1 MLDLTTLLQQRNEK
15 PTAQQPAADPLAEH
29 EIALTLRLQPAAQ
42 FSQRTVQG
50 VIGIPNQMPIFL
62 SDNVTLAE
70 LITTVQMLYAQLT
83 PPVEEETTTT
93 SETSQITSVTT
104 EPTSQLDI
112 F

>member
-1 MLDLTTLLQQRNEK
+1 MLDLTTLLQQRDET
-15 PTAQQPAADPLAEH
+15 PTVQQPAADPLADH

-62 SDNVTLAE
+62 SDNVTLTE
-70 LITTVQMLYAQLT
+70 LITTVQTLYAQLT
-83 PPVEEETTTT
+83 LPVEEAVTSTTQ
-93 SETSQITSVTT
+93 STSVTT

>member
-1 MLDLTTLLQQRNEK
+1 MLDLTTLLQQHNEK
-15 PTAQQPAADPLAEH
+15 PVVQQPAVDPLAEH

-50 VIGIPNQMPIFL
+50 VIGIPSQMPIFL

-70 LITTVQMLYAQLT
+70 LLTTVQTLYAQLT
-83 PPVEEETTTT
+83 PPVEEAVNSTT
-93 SETSQITSVTT
+93 QIASVTT